1 MEKEMQVAEIPLTE
15 TGQNGQL
22 GGPDSQTD
30 PPLPTTPMERLLS
43 TREVA
48 ELLNIHEKMVYTLVA
63 EKGLPAT
70 KITGKWLFPR
80 YLVEQ
85 WVENNTINFP
95 ERIRPLTANQRLI
108 VLAGSNDLLLDQT
121 ITLYNRSFPGHLA
134 VFGNLGSTGGVQALR
149 NNLCHIASSHLI
161 QDDETD
167 YNFQFAASECEQMP
181 VLVNFARR
189 QQGLLVRRDNPL
201 SIFSVADLGK
211 PGLRLVNRSLGT
223 GTRLLLDRELDKAG
237 LRGDRISGY
246 DHEVARHMDVGLEI
260 LAGRADVGPAIEAV
274 AGALDLGFVP
284 LRWERFDLLVSRE
297 VFFEE
302 PIQSF
307 FGLLQ
312 SDPFRA
318 MARALPGYDVSQ
330 AGKIVFPE
338 NR

>member
-1 MEKEMQVAEIPLTE
+1 
-15 TGQNGQL
+15 
-22 GGPDSQTD
+22 
-30 PPLPTTPMERLLS
+30 
-43 TREVA
+43 
-48 ELLNIHEKMVYTLVA
+48 
-63 EKGLPAT
+63 
-70 KITGKWLFPR
+70 
-80 YLVEQ
+80 
-85 WVENNTINFP
+85 
-95 ERIRPLTANQRLI
+95 
-108 VLAGSNDLLLDQT
+108 
-121 ITLYNRSFPGHLA
+121 
-134 VFGNLGSTGGVQALR
+134 
-149 NNLCHIASSHLI
+149 
-161 QDDETD
+161 
-167 YNFQFAASECEQMP
+167 MP

-237 LRGDRISGY
+237 LRGDRITGY
-246 DHEVARHMDVGLEI
+246 DHEVGRHMDVGLEI

>member
-1 MEKEMQVAEIPLTE
+1 MEKEMQGAEIPLTE

-22 GGPDSQTD
+22 GGSDSPTD
-30 PPLPTTPMERLLS
+30 PPLPNTSMERLLS

-108 VLAGSNDLLLDQT
+108 VLAGSNDILLDQT

-161 QDDETD
+161 QDDEAD

-223 GTRLLLDRELDKAG
+223 
-237 LRGDRISGY
+237 DRITGY
-246 DHEVARHMDVGLEI
+246 DQEVGRHMDVGLEI